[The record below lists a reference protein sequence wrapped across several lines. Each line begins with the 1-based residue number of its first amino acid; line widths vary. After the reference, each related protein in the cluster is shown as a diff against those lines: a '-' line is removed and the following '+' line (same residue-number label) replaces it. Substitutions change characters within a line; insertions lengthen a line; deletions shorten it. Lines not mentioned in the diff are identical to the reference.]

1 MGAIIP
7 NNAETTECVFDEW
20 DFSCYRSIVNAS
32 GNNCWDKH
40 LVQFYQRGLLSC
52 YMLLFM
58 KSIMCV

>member
-32 GNNCWDKH
+32 GNN
-40 LVQFYQRGLLSC
+40 
-52 YMLLFM
+52 
-58 KSIMCV
+58 